1 MELMLEKLL
10 KDPPKV
16 LQPTREEM
24 MNMMNMKSWNEWTVK
39 VNNENASKIN
49 IITIVLNG
57 NEDHLAGKKLMDLVG
72 TEMLEL
78 QEKLLESK
86 PVSTLKK
93 LRLQMIKPEG
103 VWMNGSNNPVP
114 PDENILNFL
123 MGMGMI

>member
-1 MELMLEKLL
+1 M
-10 KDPPKV
+10 
-16 LQPTREEM
+16 
-24 MNMMNMKSWNEWTVK
+24 K

-57 NEDHLAGKKLMDLVG
+57 SEDHLAGKKLMDLVG

-103 VWMNGSNNPVP
+103 V
-114 PDENILNFL
+114 
-123 MGMGMI
+123 

>member
-1 MELMLEKLL
+1 MELMLEKLQ

-57 NEDHLAGKKLMDLVG
+57 SEDHLAGKKLMDLVG

-86 PVSTLKK
+86 PVST
-93 LRLQMIKPEG
+93 
-103 VWMNGSNNPVP
+103 
-114 PDENILNFL
+114 
-123 MGMGMI
+123 

>member
-1 MELMLEKLL
+1 M
-10 KDPPKV
+10 
-16 LQPTREEM
+16 
-24 MNMMNMKSWNEWTVK
+24 K

-57 NEDHLAGKKLMDLVG
+57 SEDHLAGKKLMDLVG

-93 LRLQMIKPEG
+93 FRLQMIKPEG
-103 VWMNGSNNPVP
+103 V
-114 PDENILNFL
+114 
-123 MGMGMI
+123 